1 MRVTEPSLRKKYGWF
16 RWPNRSLVNDRTLLY
31 TIGPKRTSFGA
42 FRAPLMNIQFLSS
55 CPCRKFHLSLH
66 DPSLLAFI
74 TWSTSWFVL
83 SRIGLVDV
91 QIMPYLSNS
100 LDQYSLAR
108 FFEGYRRYWDQPQVI
123 HWVYL
128 HPILA
133 MTKWLSPL
141 HALRRQ
147 CRVLQ

>member
-1 MRVTEPSLRKKYGWF
+1 MRVTEPSLRKKIRLISLAEPKPSKWSHSPLYH
-16 RWPNRSLVNDRTLLY
+16 WPQKNKLWR
-31 TIGPKRTSFGA
+31 IQGPTDEYSISISM
-42 FRAPLMNIQFLSS
+42 PL
-55 CPCRKFHLSLH
+55 RKFHLSLH